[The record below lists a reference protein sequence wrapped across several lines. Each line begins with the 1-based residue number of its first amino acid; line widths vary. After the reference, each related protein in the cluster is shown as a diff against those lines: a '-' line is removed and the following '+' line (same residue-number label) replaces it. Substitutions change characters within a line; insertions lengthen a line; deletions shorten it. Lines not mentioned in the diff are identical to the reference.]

1 MGLLETKDFGYRV
14 WTWGLGVRSGLCVMR
29 LLPSSSD
36 RTGRVEWKYGE
47 VRRLWSGPSNGAK
60 GRGAFG
66 MGCRLDVVG
75 MEFARFPSRKECC
88 FLYLPDSACAGYT
101 GSVRA
106 LLHPHQH
113 QTRRPDRLH
122 FKHASLKLM
131 KLFATWP
138 PP

>member
-75 MEFARFPSRKECC
+75 MEFARFPSRKECWFC
-88 FLYLPDSACAGYT
+88 IYLILPALGTQVRFELFSTLTNTKQEDQTAYT
-101 GSVRA
+101 SST
-106 LLHPHQH
+106 HP
-113 QTRRPDRLH
+113 
-122 FKHASLKLM
+122 
-131 KLFATWP
+131 
-138 PP
+138 